1 MSISPKM
8 PPYNLEAEQ
17 AVLGSIF
24 LDRETMSKVAEML
37 KPDDFYHTYN
47 RLIYQVAL
55 ELYDRKHPVDVL
67 VVTDELKRKGLLED
81 AGGGVYIADVA
92 SVVTSANA
100 SNYARIVLEDSLRR
114 SLINVG
120 TEVVSL
126 GYQVNEE
133 VDILNDKTEEIV
145 LNHLR
150 KRGFARSYSMADVL
164 GEVFKYLE
172 TVYAHKG
179 AVYGTPTFYLP
190 LDTLTA
196 GFQQSDLII
205 IAARPSVGKTALAL
219 NIARN
224 MAVQGRYPVGFFSL
238 EMSRQQLVM
247 RLVSREA
254 QVNAQKLR
262 KGFISQD
269 EFSRL
274 TQAFGVLGDMPF
286 FIDDSSTLS
295 VMELRSKARR
305 MKLENDIKVLFVDY
319 LQLITGNKKFES
331 RVQEVSDIT
340 RALKGL
346 ARELEVPI
354 VVLSQLSRNPET
366 RGGDKRPALHDLRES
381 GSIEQD
387 ADVVILLYREDYY
400 NPNSTEKGIVE
411 LNIAKQRN
419 GPTDTIKLR
428 FDRDVSLFTLVDTW
442 RTEDEIPP

>member
-1 MSISPKM
+1 M

-17 AVLGSIF
+17 AVLGCI
-24 LDRETMSKVAEML
+24 LMDKEAMSKVAEVL
-37 KPDDFYHTYN
+37 KPTDFYHTYH
-47 RLIYQVAL
+47 RIVYQVVL
-55 ELYDRKHPVDVL
+55 DLYEKKQPVDIL
-67 VVTDELKRKGLLED
+67 VVTDELKRRGKLEE
-81 AGGGVYIADVA
+81 AGGGGYIADIA
-92 SVVTSANA
+92 TSVITSANA
-100 SNYARIVLEDSLRR
+100 LHYARLVLEDSLRR

-133 VDILNDKTEEIV
+133 VDVLNDKAEELI
-145 LNHLR
+145 LQHLR
-150 KRGFARSYSMADVL
+150 KRGFSKSYPIADVL
-164 GEVFKYLE
+164 SEVFKYLE
-172 TVYAHKG
+172 VVYAHKG
-179 AVYGTPTFYLP
+179 AVYGIPTFYLP

-224 MAVQGRYPVGFFSL
+224 MAVQGRFPVGFFSL

-274 TQAFGVLGDMPF
+274 TQAFGTLGSMPF
-286 FIDDSSTLS
+286 YIDDTSTLS

-305 MKLENDIKVLFVDY
+305 MKLENDIKVLFIDY
-319 LQLITGNKKFES
+319 LQLITGNKKYES
-331 RVQEVSDIT
+331 RVNEVSDIT

-346 ARELEVPI
+346 ARELEVPV

-387 ADVVILLYREDYY
+387 ADVVILLYRDDYY

-411 LNIAKQRN
+411 LNVAKQRN

-428 FDRDVSLFTLVDTW
+428 FEKDISLFATVDTW
-442 RTEDEIPP
+442 RTEDDIPP